1 MKKKAADILE
11 HIRHYCI
18 DVQET
23 LERFGKDKSIFETDK
38 DFRNSICMSLLQ
50 IGELTGHLPEDFREA
65 TKATIYWPAIK
76 GMRNLFAHNYGAL
89 DIDLVWET
97 AVGDIPMLLEFCN
110 KTVEMYHMME
120 QEALQPEQDPKWEF
134 LISK

>member
-23 LERFGKDKSIFETDK
+23 LERFGKDKAVFETDK
-38 DFRNSICMSLLQ
+38 DFRNSVCMSLFQL
-50 IGELTGHLPEDFREA
+50 GELTGHLPEDFRGA

-76 GMRNLFAHNYGAL
+76 GMRNLFAHNYGAI
-89 DIDLVWET
+89 DIDRVWET
-97 AVGDIPMLLEFCN
+97 ALEDIPRLLEFYN
-110 KTVEMYHMME
+110 KTIEMHRMME
-120 QEALQPEQDPKWEF
+120 QEAVQPEPDRGALKVNN
-134 LISK
+134 

>member
-23 LERFGKDKSIFETDK
+23 LERFGKDKAVFETDK
-38 DFRNSICMSLLQ
+38 D
-50 IGELTGHLPEDFREA
+50 LPEDFREA

-76 GMRNLFAHNYGAL
+76 GMRNLFAHNYGAI
-89 DIDLVWET
+89 DIDRVWET
-97 AVGDIPMLLEFCN
+97 ALEDIPRLLEFCN
-110 KTVEMYHMME
+110 KTIEMHRMME
-120 QEALQPEQDPKWEF
+120 QEAVQPEPDEGWER
-134 LISK
+134 

>member
-1 MKKKAADILE
+1 MKKKTADILE

-23 LERFGKDKSIFETDK
+23 LERFWNDKAVFEMDK

-76 GMRNLFAHNYGAL
+76 GMRNLFAHNYGAM
-89 DIDLVWET
+89 DIDRVWET
-97 AVGDIPMLLEFCN
+97 AVEDIPMLLKFCN
-110 KTVEMYHMME
+110 NTTEMHRMME
-120 QEALQPEQDPKWEF
+120 QEAVQPEEEWER
-134 LISK
+134 

>member
-23 LERFGKDKSIFETDK
+23 LERFGKDKAVFEMDK

-76 GMRNLFAHNYGAL
+76 GMRNLFAHNYGAM
-89 DIDLVWET
+89 DIDRVWET
-97 AVGDIPMLLEFCN
+97 AVEDIPMLLKFCN
-110 KTVEMYHMME
+110 NTIEMHRMME
-120 QEALQPEQDPKWEF
+120 QEAVQPEEEWER
-134 LISK
+134 

>member
-11 HIRHYCI
+11 YIRHYCI

-23 LERFGKDKSIFETDK
+23 LERFGKDKAVFETDK
-38 DFRNSICMSLLQ
+38 DFRNSVCMSLFQ

-76 GMRNLFAHNYGAL
+76 GMRNLFAHNYGAI
-89 DIDLVWET
+89 DIDRVWET
-97 AVGDIPMLLEFCN
+97 ALEDIPRLLEFCN
-110 KTVEMYHMME
+110 KTIEMNRMME
-120 QEALQPEQDPKWEF
+120 QEAVQPEPDEGWER
-134 LISK
+134 

>member
-23 LERFGKDKSIFETDK
+23 LERFGKDKSIFEIDK

-110 KTVEMYHMME
+110 KTIAMYHMME
-120 QEALQPEQDPKWEF
+120 QDALQPEQDSEWER
-134 LISK
+134 

>member
-1 MKKKAADILE
+1 
-11 HIRHYCI
+11 
-18 DVQET
+18 
-23 LERFGKDKSIFETDK
+23 
-38 DFRNSICMSLLQ
+38 MSLLQ

-120 QEALQPEQDPKWEF
+120 QEALQPEQDPKWEC
-134 LISK
+134 

>member
-1 MKKKAADILE
+1 MKKKAADILD
-11 HIRHYCI
+11 HIWHYCK

-23 LERFGKDKSIFETDK
+23 LERIGKDKAVFEQDK

-65 TKATIYWPAIK
+65 TKSTIYWPAIK
-76 GMRNLFAHNYGAL
+76 GMRNLFAHNYGAI

-97 AVGDIPMLLEFCN
+97 AVNDIPMLLAFC
-110 KTVEMYHMME
+110 EQSIAMHRLME
-120 QEALQPEQDPKWEF
+120 QEEVQPEEGQEH
-134 LISK
+134 

>member
-1 MKKKAADILE
+1 MKKKTADILE

-23 LERFGKDKSIFETDK
+23 LERFGKDKAVFEMDK

-65 TKATIYWPAIK
+65 TKAIIYWPAIK
-76 GMRNLFAHNYGAL
+76 GMRNLFAHNYGAM
-89 DIDLVWET
+89 DIDRVWET
-97 AVGDIPMLLEFCN
+97 AVEDIPMLLKFCN
-110 KTVEMYHMME
+110 NTIEMHRMME
-120 QEALQPEQDPKWEF
+120 QEAVQPEEEWER
-134 LISK
+134 

>member
-1 MKKKAADILE
+1 MKKKTADILE

-23 LERFGKDKSIFETDK
+23 LERFGKDKAVFEMDK

-76 GMRNLFAHNYGAL
+76 GMRNLFAHNYGAM
-89 DIDLVWET
+89 DIDRVWET
-97 AVGDIPMLLEFCN
+97 AVEDIPMLLKFCN
-110 KTVEMYHMME
+110 NTTEMHRMME
-120 QEALQPEQDPKWEF
+120 QEAVQPEEEWER
-134 LISK
+134 